1 MLKNKLWLFQIPFV
15 ALYTGAYLIT
25 EQGLQGGMTGF
36 WADKVYPNLQRVTT
50 VLHDAKF
57 RFRGPQKP
65 KNNIVIIDVNSNAID
80 KYGRWPWHR
89 DIIARLIDNT
99 FAAGAKV
106 VGLDIVFSEQDPR
119 VSEDLKQFLTSKGMA
134 DQLSVFETDNEL
146 TATIARY
153 RDRLVL
159 GMATEAL
166 CHPNR
171 AYRGIVMKVP
181 PEGGEPKPTVDFDAD
196 ECPVGPESPEVAQ
209 STPQNFDK
217 FALSNIVT
225 PPDFDSWKTPIWNA
239 LTFLPN
245 IDMYN
250 DVAVHSALFSAF
262 PDQDQVIRRA
272 PLFVESNRKF
282 YATLP
287 FEMARVGLDEKI
299 DVKFNNSSGIERL
312 TFAKSGRE
320 IPVTTLGGLEI
331 NFRGG
336 SHSFTYVPAEEMLD
350 TSTPV
355 FKDEVNRRVANVA
368 KTDVLKDAYAII
380 GVSALGVF
388 DMRAFPMDHN
398 VPGVE
403 GHANVLDNLLSGD
416 MMVPSYRSHRTWI
429 LCVMVF
435 GALLFAYAVQRLE
448 AVPALILFMA
458 VFFGFGFADFKI
470 LFEQNISLNST
481 FFYLELF
488 TIFFVIL
495 AAKYVIEERSKKFV
509 RSAFAKYVAPAV
521 VDSILKDPEK
531 LQVGGLKK
539 DLTIMFS
546 DIRSFTTFSEKM
558 DAPKLAHFLNDY
570 LGIMTKIVFAN
581 EGTLD
586 KYIGDAI
593 MAFWGAP
600 LDQPQHAANA
610 CKAAQAMMKAL
621 HENKERWL
629 KDFNVDVNIGVG
641 INSGPVNVGNMG
653 STNNFSYTVIGDH
666 VNLSSRLEGLTKE
679 YGVSILTTRFTFDE
693 IVKASGEIP
702 AHRVLDNTKV
712 KGKKNAVEL
721 IQVLDRPMQ
730 KEGLELFAEGRKLYL
745 AQEWD
750 QAIGKFREANSILAV
765 SVEKPDGPSHLFIE
779 RCEEFKKNP
788 PGKDWDGSWEMHHK

>member
-1 MLKNKLWLFQIPFV
+1 
-15 ALYTGAYLIT
+15 
-25 EQGLQGGMTGF
+25 
-36 WADKVYPNLQRVTT
+36 
-50 VLHDAKF
+50 
-57 RFRGPQKP
+57 
-65 KNNIVIIDVNSNAID
+65 
-80 KYGRWPWHR
+80 
-89 DIIARLIDNT
+89 
-99 FAAGAKV
+99 
-106 VGLDIVFSEQDPR
+106 
-119 VSEDLKQFLTSKGMA
+119 
-134 DQLSVFETDNEL
+134 
-146 TATIARY
+146 
-153 RDRLVL
+153 
-159 GMATEAL
+159 
-166 CHPNR
+166 
-171 AYRGIVMKVP
+171 
-181 PEGGEPKPTVDFDAD
+181 
-196 ECPVGPESPEVAQ
+196 
-209 STPQNFDK
+209 
-217 FALSNIVT
+217 
-225 PPDFDSWKTPIWNA
+225 
-239 LTFLPN
+239 
-245 IDMYN
+245 
-250 DVAVHSALFSAF
+250 
-262 PDQDQVIRRA
+262 
-272 PLFVESNRKF
+272 
-282 YATLP
+282 
-287 FEMARVGLDEKI
+287 
-299 DVKFNNSSGIERL
+299 
-312 TFAKSGRE
+312 
-320 IPVTTLGGLEI
+320 
-331 NFRGG
+331 
-336 SHSFTYVPAEEMLD
+336 
-350 TSTPV
+350 
-355 FKDEVNRRVANVA
+355 
-368 KTDVLKDAYAII
+368 
-380 GVSALGVF
+380 
-388 DMRAFPMDHN
+388 
-398 VPGVE
+398 
-403 GHANVLDNLLSGD
+403 
-416 MMVPSYRSHRTWI
+416 
-429 LCVMVF
+429 MVF

-458 VFFGFGFADFKI
+458 VFFGFGVADFKV

-610 CKAAQAMMKAL
+610 CKAAMAMMKAL

-653 STNNFSYTVIGDH
+653 STDNFSYTVIGDH

-693 IVKASGEIP
+693 ITKANGDVP
-702 AHRVLDNTKV
+702 PHRVLDNTKV

-730 KEGLELFAEGRKLYL
+730 KEGLEMFAEGRKLYL

-750 QAIGKFREANSILAV
+750 QAIAKFREANSILAV

-779 RCEEFKKNP
+779 RCVEFKKNP